1 VFSSIN
7 QYQFM
12 TRKSVTEVIVAKC
25 ITIRKINPKLDQKPR
40 CQSCR
45 AISNSGNV
53 QKQLA
58 TSNKAA
64 ETTMTIATRIFS
76 LIILSL
82 AGLIGLGG
90 FSLYEIKQINHGV
103 IETNE
108 NSLPSINILNK
119 AQVAFLRARPP
130 LLSHMLESD
139 PEKKAAFEK
148 RFRGRTAE
156 FHAALQDYEK
166 LISDAKDRELLDAD
180 RRLGNEYIALAE
192 NVLKLS
198 NQGKRDEALEMLNRG
213 IKTIDQLTAALNEHN
228 KFNQDAAAKYAAEAA
243 AAYENAKT
251 AVIATVVL
259 IGLLIVALGFMTY
272 QHVSSSLNNM
282 VGIFTRI
289 EKDLD
294 FTSRLEVKGTDEVAK
309 VSNTFN
315 RLLDRLQQSLRQILN
330 HTESV
335 NNAAHRVSTA
345 AREMSVASNY
355 QSESASSM
363 AASVEE
369 MTVSVNHVADRAEET
384 SRLSNNAG
392 ELARQGEG
400 IISNTVDSIN
410 GIADT
415 VQGAAGQLSELEQ
428 HSEKIS
434 HVVNVIREIA
444 DQTNLLALNA
454 AIEAARAGE
463 QGRGFAVVA
472 DEVRK
477 LAERTGQSTQEIAAT
492 IQQMVSGSQ
501 AAVRSIQTVQ
511 GAVNT
516 GVGHAQQASSAM
528 QEIGNGSRE
537 TVSMVSDISSSIREQ
552 GMASTAIAQQVEK
565 IAQMTEENSAAAQST
580 SETSEELVQ
589 LALEMKKIV
598 AQYKV

>member
-1 VFSSIN
+1 
-7 QYQFM
+7 
-12 TRKSVTEVIVAKC
+12 
-25 ITIRKINPKLDQKPR
+25 
-40 CQSCR
+40 
-45 AISNSGNV
+45 
-53 QKQLA
+53 
-58 TSNKAA
+58 
-64 ETTMTIATRIFS
+64 
-76 LIILSL
+76 
-82 AGLIGLGG
+82 
-90 FSLYEIKQINHGV
+90 
-103 IETNE
+103 
-108 NSLPSINILNK
+108 
-119 AQVAFLRARPP
+119 
-130 LLSHMLESD
+130 
-139 PEKKAAFEK
+139 
-148 RFRGRTAE
+148 
-156 FHAALQDYEK
+156 
-166 LISDAKDRELLDAD
+166 
-180 RRLGNEYIALAE
+180 
-192 NVLKLS
+192 
-198 NQGKRDEALEMLNRG
+198 
-213 IKTIDQLTAALNEHN
+213 
-228 KFNQDAAAKYAAEAA
+228 
-243 AAYENAKT
+243 
-251 AVIATVVL
+251 
-259 IGLLIVALGFMTY
+259 
-272 QHVSSSLNNM
+272 
-282 VGIFTRI
+282 
-289 EKDLD
+289 
-294 FTSRLEVKGTDEVAK
+294 
-309 VSNTFN
+309 
-315 RLLDRLQQSLRQILN
+315 
-330 HTESV
+330 
-335 NNAAHRVSTA
+335 
-345 AREMSVASNY
+345 
-355 QSESASSM
+355 M

-589 LALEMKKIV
+589 LALEMKKVV

>member
-1 VFSSIN
+1 
-7 QYQFM
+7 
-12 TRKSVTEVIVAKC
+12 
-25 ITIRKINPKLDQKPR
+25 
-40 CQSCR
+40 
-45 AISNSGNV
+45 
-53 QKQLA
+53 
-58 TSNKAA
+58 
-64 ETTMTIATRIFS
+64 MTIAARIFS

-243 AAYENAKT
+243 ASYENAKT